1 MRTGLRYTIC
11 APMRIRLIRH
21 ATLVVECD
29 GKRILVD
36 PMLSDAGAMPPI
48 EDSPDPRPN
57 PLVPL
62 PVPVGDVL
70 RDVAAVLIT
79 HLHRDHFDD
88 MAALTLRK
96 HLPVLCQPEDA
107 ARLRSHGFTD
117 VRPVETTAF
126 WANIE
131 FTRTGAQH
139 GTGKIGQAMGPVS
152 GYVLRAIN
160 REEPTL
166 YIAGDTIWCTAV
178 SDALTAHK
186 PQVVVVNAG
195 AARFLQGEPITMTAD
210 DVVDVCQAAP
220 EARVIAV
227 HMEAINHCGLTR
239 KALREQ
245 LKDIHVNDQ
254 VLIPADGQELVL

>member
-1 MRTGLRYTIC
+1 
-11 APMRIRLIRH
+11 MRIRLIRH

-48 EDSPDPRPN
+48 ENAPNPRNN

-62 PVPVGDVL
+62 PAPLGDVL

-88 MAALTLRK
+88 AAALTLRK

-107 ARLRSHGFTD
+107 ARLQQHGFTD
-117 VRPVETTAF
+117 VRPIETTAF

-131 FTRTGAQH
+131 ITRTAAEH
-139 GTGKIGQAMGPVS
+139 GTGEIGKAMAPVS

-160 REEPTL
+160 HDEPTL
-166 YIAGDTIWCTAV
+166 YIASDTIWCTAV
-178 SDALTAHK
+178 SDTLTKHK
-186 PQVVVVNAG
+186 PKVVVVNAG
-195 AARFLQGEPITMTAD
+195 AARFNEGDPITMTGD

-220 EARVIAV
+220 DAKVIAV

-239 KALREQ
+239 AALRAH

-254 VLIPADGQELVL
+254 VLIPADGEEIPL